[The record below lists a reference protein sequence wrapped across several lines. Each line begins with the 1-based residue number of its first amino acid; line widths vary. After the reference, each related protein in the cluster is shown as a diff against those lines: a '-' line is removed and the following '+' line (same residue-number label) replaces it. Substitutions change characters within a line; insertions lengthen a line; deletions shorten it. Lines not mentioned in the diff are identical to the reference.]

1 MCENGSFIPHQKKL
15 HMSIRWTAAFVLA
28 LAALLTP
35 AFGGRAGIIYDEAI
49 DGDFSGD
56 GLVPTSLDFG
66 PGSNLIS
73 GTTGRTDGI
82 VDRDYFTFTVE
93 PGYAFVSLIELAGT
107 TVVRSVAF
115 LGIQAGPQV
124 TVPVS
129 PNDASGLLGW
139 SHFQPVTADIDLLPE
154 IGISGGG
161 STGFL
166 PPLPAGEYAIWI
178 QETATGTSSYAFDF
192 QIVPVPEP
200 ALALPVLLGLAA
212 LVGARLRRSAI

>member
-1 MCENGSFIPHQKKL
+1 
-15 HMSIRWTAAFVLA
+15 MSLRFLAAFALA

-35 AFGGRAGIIYDEAI
+35 ALGANAGIIYDEAI

-73 GTTGRTDGI
+73 GTTGRDEIG

-93 PGYAFVSLIELAGT
+93 PGYAFVALIELAGT
-107 TVVRSVAF
+107 TVVRNVAF
-115 LGIQAGPQV
+115 IAIQAGPQV

-139 SHFQPVTADIDLLPE
+139 SHFQPVTADIDLLPDM
-154 IGISGGG
+154 GVSGGG

-200 ALALPVLLGLAA
+200 ALALCVLLGLAA
-212 LVGARLRRSAI
+212 LGGARLRRPAI